1 VKRTAIAVWL
11 ALLIACLIIISRS
24 QFTADLSA
32 FLPKNPT
39 PAQQLLLEQIRD
51 GLASRLILVGI
62 EGADAPARAV
72 LSRQIAQRL
81 RTDPAFVSV
90 NNGEPVSLE
99 RDRAFLFNNRYL
111 LSPQVTPARFSA
123 SGLHDALAESVDL
136 LASPAGLLVKSLLP
150 RDPTGEMVQLL
161 DQLNSGSR
169 PKMIGGAWASKDG
182 SRALMLVQTR
192 ASGSDTDAQQ
202 HAMTAIRQA
211 FDSAASLSPN
221 SSPNGCPLPN
231 PDETTSHSTKQPKD
245 GSQVAGYLPQAGE
258 GTNVKG
264 ACFNLVMTGPGVFS
278 VTSRNT
284 IQSQV
289 TRLSLISITL
299 IAVLLLLVYRSVTAL
314 VLSFLPVISGA
325 LAGIA
330 AVSLGFGSVHGIT
343 LGFGT
348 ALIGEAV
355 DYSIYLF
362 VQSEQDQQRWIT
374 RFWPTIRLGVLTSIF
389 GFASLLLSGFP
400 GLAQLGLY
408 SIAGLISA
416 ALVTR
421 FVLPHLLPANFR
433 IHDVS
438 RIGQILFRLVA
449 TAAKLRWP
457 AVLLLLAACAILTF
471 HRNNLWNDKIASLS
485 PVSPADV
492 ALDAALRADMGA
504 PDVRYIVVVSG
515 ERQESV
521 LQSAEQVSGI
531 LQTEVDLGE
540 LAGFE
545 SPSRYLPSEAAQRA
559 RQGSLPE
566 SAVLASRLSMAVQGL
581 PVHEP
586 LFKPFLSD
594 VDAARRQPLLQ
605 AADLEKT
612 SMSMAVD
619 ALLIRQSHHWSALL
633 PLTAP
638 EGHDINAGQIRTAL
652 SASALSSG
660 YDKATIPND
669 KTLHTRPPHPNL
681 HSVEEGQP
689 SPQSSPGGRGS
700 EREKSLTIPESLRD
714 SQVNVL
720 LVDMKAESDNL
731 YSGYLHEIIRLSIGG
746 LLAIIGLLL
755 LVFHSP
761 RRVLRIIAP
770 LAAAVITVTAGLAL
784 FGQQLIILH
793 LVGLLLV
800 VAIGSNYAL
809 FFDRADH
816 PDIATHHAAISPRTL
831 ASMLFANLTA
841 VAGFGLLAFSKV
853 SILQAMGVTVAPGV
867 ILALIYSAIF
877 ARKPHG

>member
-1 VKRTAIAVWL
+1 VKPARGRTAIVLWL
-11 ALLIACLIIISRS
+11 AFITACLIIISRS

-32 FLPKNPT
+32 FLPKTPT

-62 EGADAPARAV
+62 EGADASSRAA
-72 LSRQIAQRL
+72 LSRQMAQRL
-81 RTDPAFVSV
+81 RVDPVFVSV
-90 NNGEPVSLE
+90 NNGEPVSVE
-99 RDRAFLFNNRYL
+99 RDRAYLFNNRYL
-111 LSPQVTPARFSA
+111 LSPQVTPARFSI
-123 SGLHDALAESVDL
+123 SGLHDALADSIDL

-169 PKMIGGAWASKDG
+169 PEMIDGAWASKDG

-211 FDSAASLSPN
+211 FNEAHVAAA
-221 SSPNGCPLPN
+221 
-231 PDETTSHSTKQPKD
+231 K
-245 GSQVAGYLPQAGE
+245 
-258 GTNVKG
+258 
-264 ACFNLVMTGPGVFS
+264 LVMTGPGVFS

-299 IAVLLLLVYRSVTAL
+299 IAALLLLVYRSVTAL

-330 AVSLGFGSVHGIT
+330 AVSISFGSVHGIT

-408 SIAGLISA
+408 SIAGLITA

-421 FVLPHLLPANFR
+421 FVLLHLLPANFR

-438 RIGQILFRLVA
+438 HIGQVLFRLVA
-449 TAAKLRWP
+449 HAAKLRLA
-457 AVLLLLAACAILTF
+457 AVLLLLVACVILTL
-471 HRNNLWNDKIASLS
+471 HRNNLWNDKISSLS

-515 ERQESV
+515 ASQESV
-521 LQSAEQVSGI
+521 LQSAEQVSRI
-531 LQTEVDLGE
+531 LQAQVDQGE

-545 SPSRYLPSEAAQRA
+545 SPSRYLPSNAAQRA
-559 RQGSLPE
+559 RQNSLPD
-566 SAVLASRLSMAVQGL
+566 SAVLATRLSMAAQGL
-581 PVHEP
+581 PVHAQM
-586 LFKPFLSD
+586 FKPFLSD
-594 VDAARRQPLLQ
+594 VEAARRQPLLQ
-605 AADLEKT
+605 TADLEKT
-612 SMSMAVD
+612 SMAMAVD
-619 ALLIRQSHHWSALL
+619 ALLIHQADHWSALL

-638 EGHDINAGQIRTAL
+638 AGRDINADRIRTAL
-652 SASALSSG
+652 SALSNG
-660 YDKATIPND
+660 HDEMNVPDD
-669 KTLHTRPPHPNL
+669 KTRHARFPHPNL
-681 HSVEEGQP
+681 PPQAREGAN
-689 SPQSSPGGRGS
+689 
-700 EREKSLTIPESLRD
+700 ESLRD

-720 LVDMKAESDNL
+720 LEDMKAESDSL
-731 YSGYLHEIIRLSIGG
+731 YSGYLHEIIQLSLGG

-755 LVFHSP
+755 LVFRSAL
-761 RRVLRIIAP
+761 RVLRIIAP
-770 LAAAVITVTAGLAL
+770 LAAAVITVTAGLAM

-816 PDIATHHAAISPRTL
+816 PDIAVNQAAISPRTL

-877 ARKPHG
+877 ARKTP